1 MPQFEISTYPS
12 QLLWLAV
19 IFTLLYV
26 VVRIVIVPK
35 AEQIMA
41 NRENLLEGD
50 IKEAERA
57 ASRAK
62 DLEHEYAKILK
73 QSIDFA
79 ESTKK
84 QAIYDFDKSF
94 EAKMQGLMKN
104 LDAEIK
110 LAEADIDKT
119 AQEYNK
125 NKKNICV
132 DVTAAVIEKIIKEPV
147 NHQLLKDCYEALSK

>member
-12 QLLWLAV
+12 QLFWLAV

-26 VVRIVIVPK
+26 VVRSVIAPK
-35 AEQIMA
+35 AEKIMA
-41 NRENLLEGD
+41 NRENLLQENV
-50 IKEAERA
+50 KEAEEA

-62 DLEHEYAKILK
+62 DLEREHAKILK
-73 QSIDFA
+73 QSMDFA

-84 QAIYDFDKSF
+84 QAIYDFEKSF
-94 EAKMQGLMKN
+94 EAKMQDLMRN
-104 LDAEIK
+104 LDSEIK

-125 NKKNICV
+125 NKKIICV

-147 NHQLLKDCYEALSK
+147 NHQLLKDCYEVLSK